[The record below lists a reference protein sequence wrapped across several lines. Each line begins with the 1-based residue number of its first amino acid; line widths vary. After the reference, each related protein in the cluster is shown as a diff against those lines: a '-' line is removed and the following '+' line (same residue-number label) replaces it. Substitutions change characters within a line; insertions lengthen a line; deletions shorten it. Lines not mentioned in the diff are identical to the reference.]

1 MANVDT
7 LILPLEWAVNTPIAA
22 FILVEIVTGLRA
34 IQLMTRAQAVKFR
47 ISQIHPALLR
57 RRERA
62 EKEADSKGLSGNE
75 QEDDH
80 QV

>member
-1 MANVDT
+1 MTNVST
-7 LILPLEWAVNTPIAA
+7 LVLPLEWAVNAPIAA
-22 FILVEIVTGLRA
+22 FIVVEIVTGLRA

-57 RRERA
+57 QRKPDDRKTDDE
-62 EKEADSKGLSGNE
+62 ESSSNKEE
-75 QEDDH
+75 EH

>member
-1 MANVDT
+1 MSNVST
-7 LILPLEWAVNTPIAA
+7 VVLPLEWAVNALITA

-34 IQLMTRAQAVKFR
+34 IQLMTRAQAVKFH

-57 RRERA
+57 KRKLAE
-62 EKEADSKGLSGNE
+62 EKEDNE
-75 QEDDH
+75 EPTSNLEEEH